1 MGPGCWLRCLRNRR
15 RVRRLRAYSEE
26 AKPLLRRKAQRGCLP
41 RGSRVKV
48 YCRRPLACSL
58 EETRTSLAA
67 YSRWMREQRSVT
79 ESPLD
84 LRWRILE
91 DLVDALGDD
100 RAGYAAVAV
109 RDVCSRERR
118 SMAPAAP
125 RRSLAPRARSWACRP
140 RSTSGSGRRELR
152 NSSGR
157 RDPTEELLDMMNAAP
172 SVLTTGR
179 SPTV

>member
-26 AKPLLRRKAQRGCLP
+26 AKPLLRRKTQRGCMP

-84 LRWRILE
+84 LRWRILA

-100 RAGYAAVAV
+100 RAGYGAVAV
-109 RDVCSRERR
+109 
-118 SMAPAAP
+118 P
-125 RRSLAPRARSWACRP
+125 RRLLARAAQRGPGRAQTIASTTRSFLGVPAEIYVGIWMPRVA
-140 RSTSGSGRRELR
+140 
-152 NSSGR
+152 
-157 RDPTEELLDMMNAAP
+157 
-172 SVLTTGR
+172 
-179 SPTV
+179 